1 MFDVIGRR
9 RWFYLFSL
17 AITVPG
23 LIFILLT
30 PFTTAGLQ
38 FTIDYTG
45 GTRWEIKFQDPAV
58 TPEQVKAIFVQHGL
72 EASVIKTGTGNIEI
86 KTEPIGLIVPEE
98 SAAPSSSPGASQSSA
113 ASSSTTAT
121 SSPVAS
127 PSSIASSSP
136 QQSPSPSPT
145 AAPSTS
151 ASPAAS
157 ASPGASASPAAGTSP
172 APSAAPA
179 GTSQLP
185 HTGKLGDMVTA
196 LQAALGPIESQA
208 SLTTVGPVVSSDLI
222 SQALIL
228 ILVGSLGIL
237 LWITYRFRDVKF
249 GVTALVALVHDVIVV
264 VGIFAILGTFFHVQI
279 DALFVT
285 AMLTII
291 GFSVHDTIV
300 VFDRVRENKARH
312 LGEPLDQIV
321 NHSILQTF
329 GRSIMTSFTVT
340 ITLLALFLFGGS
352 AISDFILAL
361 LIGIVSGTYSSIF
374 VAAPLVV
381 DWQAWDDRR
390 RGRLSPARSARPRRA
405 TS

>member
-1 MFDVIGRR
+1 
-9 RWFYLFSL
+9 
-17 AITVPG
+17 
-23 LIFILLT
+23 
-30 PFTTAGLQ
+30 
-38 FTIDYTG
+38 
-45 GTRWEIKFQDPAV
+45 
-58 TPEQVKAIFVQHGL
+58 
-72 EASVIKTGTGNIEI
+72 
-86 KTEPIGLIVPEE
+86 
-98 SAAPSSSPGASQSSA
+98 
-113 ASSSTTAT
+113 
-121 SSPVAS
+121 
-127 PSSIASSSP
+127 
-136 QQSPSPSPT
+136 
-145 AAPSTS
+145 
-151 ASPAAS
+151 
-157 ASPGASASPAAGTSP
+157 
-172 APSAAPA
+172 
-179 GTSQLP
+179 
-185 HTGKLGDMVTA
+185 MVTA